1 MKIKSLNYLT
11 SSYKIGKYQVDLV
24 QTINKDG
31 DTVTDV
37 WLSEYNKYNKK
48 LYIFGLVN
56 KPISKVLEIVV
67 DNLIKE
73 NDYTK
78 IFKDF
83 NNIKK

>member
-11 SSYKIGKYQVDLV
+11 SSYKIGKYQVELV

-37 WLSEYNKYNKK
+37 WLSEYKEHNKK
-48 LYIFGLVN
+48 LYMFGLIN